1 MVRAGGM
8 FGEPLD
14 IGIGNLILH
23 LQGTDQKLAGL
34 KINFCY
40 RILMIAF
47 YTKIHL

>member
-1 MVRAGGM
+1 M

-34 KINFCY
+34 KINFLLFFDDC
-40 RILMIAF
+40 IL
-47 YTKIHL
+47 Y